1 MKKIFFASGL
11 LALMAS
17 TTSCDKYDIYPEEFD
32 GVFSIKDSG
41 TRELTVYS
49 TDVAAEVPFVVMKG
63 GYDPAHNSSATLK
76 VMNDTEFAEYQE
88 SSGNSYTVRVGSEC
102 YSFSPSA
109 TENIYS
115 VDMSFDSEDKRY
127 EVHTLYIRPSVL
139 KTWMDQNAASIGERT
154 PVIPVTLVS
163 EQDTVSSYANV
174 TLVSLDLQT
183 PSLTA
188 DVNGV
193 VARTINKST
202 LSEGGEH
209 IYSPEAN
216 FSIPCNNPWGF
227 KLHVHADDQAIAD
240 YNAANGTSYIPLD
253 ASAYKLVEEYHFTAG
268 TTYLP
273 LDLKIDLDKLDIL
286 RQYAVAVKVDHDN
299 PITWDDAQNNP
310 GDNLEIDNEMTLI
323 FTVRVV
329 EAVVLEK
336 IELSTANVKTNDQ
349 EPSEGALSN
358 LFDGV
363 IGGDTNFFHSG
374 WSVANPREPIYASYL
389 EIDLPEPMSM
399 FRFVLYNRDYDT
411 AAGSVKTVYLYG
423 SNDKTSWPTVPFA
436 KIENMNEQLS
446 GRLAEGVFGSDEE
459 PYRSDSDIKYLRFCV
474 MESVGGSLGSAT
486 GSVYW
491 CASELELYGH

>member
-49 TDVAAEVPFVVMKG
+49 TDVTAEVPFVVMKG

-193 VARTINKST
+193 VARTINRST
-202 LSEGGEH
+202 LLSEGNNF
-209 IYSPEAN
+209 YKPEAN
-216 FSIPCNNPWGF
+216 FSIPCDNPWGF
-227 KLHVHADDQAIAD
+227 KLHVHADDQAITD
-240 YNAANGTSYIPLD
+240 YNAANGTNYIPLD
-253 ASAYKLVEEYHFTAG
+253 PSAYTLQTEYHFTAG

-273 LDLKIDLDKLDIL
+273 LNLSIDLDKLNL
-286 RQYAVAVKVDHDN
+286 LNLYAIAVKVDHDN

-310 GDNLEIDNEMTLI
+310 GDALGIDNEMTLI
-323 FTVRVV
+323 FTVRVID
-329 EAVVLEK
+329 VVTLNK
-336 IELSTANVKTNDQ
+336 IQLSTANVKTNDQ
-349 EPSEGALSN
+349 EPSEGPLSD
-358 LFDGV
+358 LFDGN
-363 IGGDTNFFHSG
+363 TSTFFHSG
-374 WSVANPREPIYASYL
+374 WSVANPRESVYASYL
-389 EIDLPEPMSM
+389 QIELPEQMSM
-399 FRFVLYNRDYDT
+399 FRFNLTNRNSPT
-411 AAGSVKTVYLYG
+411 AAGYVKTVYLYG
-423 SNDKTSWPTVPFA
+423 SNDPDNWPTVPFA
-436 KIENMNEQLS
+436 KIENMTDQLYEAVAVGSFGTDEQPYLS
-446 GRLAEGVFGSDEE
+446 ESSIR
-459 PYRSDSDIKYLRFCV
+459 YLRFCV
-474 MESVGGSLGSAT
+474 MESGGGSLGTTT
-486 GSVYW
+486 GAIYW
-491 CASELELYGH
+491 CASELELYGY